1 MRMEPT
7 AELTSDGA
15 GAPPQRATARS
26 LGTLRALAPFV
37 APYWR
42 QIALALLFLLLA
54 SLTTLALPYVVRLLV
69 DRGLALPSDVGIG
82 QRLIAI
88 RHQFGWLFVN
98 AIALAAFTSARFY
111 MVTWIGERVTAD
123 LRQAVYS
130 HVLRQSPQFFE
141 TLKTGEVLSRL
152 TTDTTVIQNAVGSSV
167 SMGLRN
173 TVLFVG
179 ALALLV
185 AASPRLMLTV
195 AGVIT
200 LVVAPA
206 VIIGRRVRRLSRASQ
221 DRIADTSGIAG
232 EVLNAIPVVQSF
244 TQEQA
249 EAQRFSR
256 ANEAAFATSI
266 RRTRTRALLTAFVI
280 IGAFGSLLYGL
291 HNGVQGVLNGAI
303 SAGQLSQIALYIML
317 AASSV
322 AVLAEV
328 WGDLLRAAAATERLS
343 ELLQTHP
350 QIADPAQPRELPPA
364 THPHPR
370 PLSHSVGEGSQTA
383 LSRSVGEESQTTL
396 SRSVGEESQTT
407 LSRSVGGGS
416 QTTLSRSVGEG
427 SQTILSREAG
437 EGRVRDAGLRVDL
450 QQVTFAYPSR
460 PGRPVI
466 DDLSLVIEAGQSVAL
481 VGPSGA
487 GKSTIF
493 QLLQRFY
500 DVSDGSVLIGG
511 VDVRQ
516 VRLADLRSRIAVV
529 PQEAVIFAGTVLD
542 NIRYGRSGA
551 TLEEALAAARA
562 AHVEE
567 FVGQLPQR
575 YDTYVGERGLRL
587 SGGQR
592 QRVAIARAILKDAP
606 LLLLDEATSS
616 LDAESERAV
625 QLALQA
631 AMRGRTTIVIAHRLA
646 TVQRADRIFVLDHG
660 EIVDSGSHA
669 ELVAR
674 AGLYSRLAALQ
685 FSL

>member
-1 MRMEPT
+1 MSMEPDAPVKPQLT
-7 AELTSDGA
+7 PQLTRQAELKPDDTGSPTQQ
-15 GAPPQRATARS
+15 APARS
-26 LGTLRALAPFV
+26 LGTLRALAPFI

-42 QIALALLFLLLA
+42 QIAAAVLFLLLA
-54 SLTTLALPYVVRLLV
+54 SLTTLALPYMVRLLV
-69 DRGLALPSDVGIG
+69 DHGLALPSDVGIAP
-82 QRLIAI
+82 RLIAI
-88 RHQFGWLFVN
+88 RHQFGWLFANV
-98 AIALAAFTSARFY
+98 IALAAFASARFY

-123 LRQAVYS
+123 LRQAVYA
-130 HVLRQSPQFFE
+130 HVLRQNPQFFE

-152 TTDTTVIQNAVGSSV
+152 TTDTTVIQTVVGSSI

-173 TVLFVG
+173 AVLFVG

-195 AGVIT
+195 AGVIG

-206 VIIGRRVRRLSRASQ
+206 LIIGRRVRRLSRASQ

-249 EAQRFSR
+249 EAQRYSD

-266 RRTRTRALLTAFVI
+266 RRTGTRALLTGFVI
-280 IGAFGSLLYGL
+280 VGAFGSLLYGL
-291 HNGVQGVLNGAI
+291 HNGVQGVLNGSI
-303 SAGQLSQIALYIML
+303 TAGQLSQIALYITL

-328 WGDLLRAAAATERLS
+328 WGDLLRAAAATDRLS
-343 ELLQTHP
+343 ELLATRP
-350 QIADPAQPRELPPA
+350 AIADPPSPRELP
-364 THPHPR
+364 T
-370 PLSHSVGEGSQTA
+370 GTG
-383 LSRSVGEESQTTL
+383 
-396 SRSVGEESQTT
+396 
-407 LSRSVGGGS
+407 
-416 QTTLSRSVGEG
+416 
-427 SQTILSREAG
+427 
-437 EGRVRDAGLRVDL
+437 AGLRVAL

-466 DDLSLVIEAGQSVAL
+466 AGLSLIIEAGQSVAL

-500 DVSDGSVLIGG
+500 DVTDGSVLVGG

-516 VRLADLRSRIAVV
+516 VRLADLRHRIAVV
-529 PQEAVIFAGTVLD
+529 PQEPVIFSGTLLD
-542 NIRYGRSGA
+542 NIRYGRAAA
-551 TLEEALAAARA
+551 TLEEALAAGRA

-592 QRVAIARAILKDAP
+592 QRIAIARAILKNAP

-625 QLALQA
+625 QLALQT

-660 EIVDSGSHA
+660 AIVDSGSHA

>member
-1 MRMEPT
+1 MDLKVEPT
-7 AELTSDGA
+7 AWQQAQT
-15 GAPPQRATARS
+15 PVRR
-26 LGTLRALAPFV
+26 LGTLRALWPFIV
-37 APYWR
+37 PYGR
-42 QIALALLFLLLA
+42 QIAVALLFLLLA
-54 SLTTLALPYVVRLLV
+54 SLTTLALPYAVRMLV
-69 DRGLALPSDVGIG
+69 DRGLALPSDVGIA
-82 QRLIAI
+82 QRLIAVQ
-88 RHQFGWLFVN
+88 HQFGWLFVN
-98 AIALAAFTSARFY
+98 AVGLAAFTAARFY

-123 LRQAVYS
+123 LRQAVYA

-167 SMGLRN
+167 SMGLRSS
-173 TVLFVG
+173 VLFVG
-179 ALALLV
+179 ALAMLI
-185 AASPRLMLTV
+185 ATSPRLMLTV
-195 AGVIT
+195 AGVIA

-206 VIIGRRVRRLSRASQ
+206 LIIGRRVRRLSRASQ

-249 EAQRFSR
+249 EAQRFHR
-256 ANEAAFATSI
+256 ANEAAFLTSI

-280 IGAFGSLLYGL
+280 VGVFASLLNGL
-291 HNGVQGVLNGAI
+291 HNGVRGVLAGTI
-303 SAGQLSQIALYIML
+303 TAGQLSEIALYITL

-322 AVLAEV
+322 AMLAEV

-343 ELLQTHP
+343 ELLATRP
-350 QIADPAQPRELPPA
+350 AIADPAAPHELPPA
-364 THPHPR
+364 PAGADPHPR
-370 PLSHSVGEGSQTA
+370 PLSHSVGEGSK
-383 LSRSVGEESQTTL
+383 TTVSHGL
-396 SRSVGEESQTT
+396 
-407 LSRSVGGGS
+407 
-416 QTTLSRSVGEG
+416 
-427 SQTILSREAG
+427 G
-437 EGRVRDAGLRVDL
+437 EGRVRTGLRVDL
-450 QQVTFAYPSR
+450 QEVSFAYPSR
-460 PGRPVI
+460 PGRNVF
-466 DDLSLVIEAGQSVAL
+466 DDLSLVIDAGQTVAL

-500 DVSDGSVLIGG
+500 EVSRGSVLVGG
-511 VDVRQ
+511 IDVRQ
-516 VRLADLRSRIAVV
+516 LRLSDLRGRIAVV
-529 PQEAVIFAGTVLD
+529 PQEPVIFSGTVLD

-551 TLEEALAAARA
+551 SLQEALAAGQA

-575 YDTYVGERGLRL
+575 YDTFVGERGLRL

-592 QRVAIARAILKDAP
+592 QRIAIARAILKNAP

-625 QLALQA
+625 QQALET
-631 AMRGRTTIVIAHRLA
+631 AMQGRTTIVIAHRLA

-660 EIVDSGSHA
+660 VIVDSGSHA
-669 ELVAR
+669 ELAAR

>member
-1 MRMEPT
+1 MDVR
-7 AELTSDGA
+7 AELKAARTASSALPSDGSA
-15 GAPPQRATARS
+15 ARR
-26 LGTLRALAPFV
+26 LGVLRTLVPFIV
-37 APYWR
+37 PYRR
-42 QIALALLFLLLA
+42 QIAAALLFLLLA
-54 SLTTLALPYVVRLLV
+54 SLTTLALPYAVRLLV
-69 DRGLALPSDVGIG
+69 DRGLALPSDVAIA
-82 QRLIAI
+82 QRLIEI
-88 RHQFGWLFVN
+88 RSQFGWLFVN
-98 AIALAAFTSARFY
+98 AIALALFTAARFY

-123 LRQAVYS
+123 LRQAVYA
-130 HVLRQSPQFFE
+130 HVLRQSPVFFE

-152 TTDTTVIQNAVGSSV
+152 TTDTTVIQTAVGSSI

-173 TVLFVG
+173 SVLFAG
-179 ALALLV
+179 SLIMLV
-185 AASPRLMLTV
+185 AISPRLMLTV
-195 AGVIT
+195 AGVIA
-200 LVVAPA
+200 LVVVPA
-206 VIIGRRVRRLSRASQ
+206 ITIGRRVRRLSRASQ

-249 EAQRFSR
+249 ESQRFWR
-256 ANEAAFATSI
+256 ANEAAFATSV

-280 IGAFGSLLYGL
+280 VGVFGSLLYGL
-291 HNGVQGVLNGAI
+291 NNGVRNVVAGNI
-303 SAGQLSQIALYIML
+303 TAGQLSQIALYITL

-328 WGDLLRAAAATERLS
+328 WGDMLRAAAATERLS
-343 ELLQTHP
+343 ELLATRP
-350 QIADPAQPRELPPA
+350 QIADP
-364 THPHPR
+364 PHPQ
-370 PLSHSVGEGSQTA
+370 PLSYCVGEGS
-383 LSRSVGEESQTTL
+383 SG
-396 SRSVGEESQTT
+396 
-407 LSRSVGGGS
+407 
-416 QTTLSRSVGEG
+416 
-427 SQTILSREAG
+427 
-437 EGRVRDAGLRVDL
+437 GLRVDL
-450 QQVTFAYPSR
+450 QEVSFAYPSR

-466 DDLSLVIEAGQSVAL
+466 DDLSLVIEAGHTVAL

-500 DVSDGSVLIGG
+500 DVSDGSVLVGG
-511 VDVRQ
+511 IDVRQ
-516 VRLADLRSRIAVV
+516 LRLADLRGRIAVV
-529 PQEAVIFAGTVLD
+529 PQDPVIFSGTVLD
-542 NIRYGRSGA
+542 NIRYGRADA

-575 YDTYVGERGLRL
+575 YDTFVGERGLRL

-592 QRVAIARAILKDAP
+592 QRVAIARAILKNAP

-616 LDAESERAV
+616 LDAESERVV
-625 QLALQA
+625 QLALEA

-660 EIVDSGSHA
+660 AIVDSGSHA
-669 ELVAR
+669 ELVGR

>member
-1 MRMEPT
+1 MSESKVAEQVKST
-7 AELTSDGA
+7 A
-15 GAPPQRATARS
+15 APPAPPASRTPARS
-26 LGTLRALAPFV
+26 LGTLRALAPFIT
-37 APYWR
+37 PYWR
-42 QIALALLFLLLA
+42 QIGAALVFLLLA
-54 SLTTLALPYVVRLLV
+54 SLTTLALPYMVRQLV
-69 DRGLALPSDVGIG
+69 DHGLALPSDVGMG
-82 QRLIAI
+82 QRLVAI
-88 RHQFGWLFVN
+88 HDQFGWLFVN
-98 AIALAAFTSARFY
+98 VILLAVFASARFY

-123 LRQAVYS
+123 LRQAVYA
-130 HVLRQSPQFFE
+130 HVLRQNPQFFE

-152 TTDTTVIQNAVGSSV
+152 TTDTTVIQTVVGSSI

-173 TVLFVG
+173 AVLFVG

-195 AGVIT
+195 AGVIA

-232 EVLNAIPVVQSF
+232 EVLNAIPIVQSF

-249 EAQRFSR
+249 EAQRYSD

-266 RRTRTRALLTAFVI
+266 RRTGTRALLTGFVI
-280 IGAFGSLLYGL
+280 TGAFGSLLYGL
-291 HNGVQGVLNGAI
+291 QNGVHGVLNGSI
-303 SAGQLSQIALYIML
+303 TPGQLSQIALYITL

-343 ELLQTHP
+343 DLLATRP
-350 QIADPAQPRELPPA
+350 AITDPVVPRELP
-364 THPHPR
+364 
-370 PLSHSVGEGSQTA
+370 
-383 LSRSVGEESQTTL
+383 
-396 SRSVGEESQTT
+396 
-407 LSRSVGGGS
+407 
-416 QTTLSRSVGEG
+416 
-427 SQTILSREAG
+427 AG
-437 EGRVRDAGLRVDL
+437 TGAGLRVDL
-450 QQVTFAYPSR
+450 QEVTFAYPSR

-466 DDLSLVIEAGQSVAL
+466 SDLSLIIEAGQSVAL

-500 DVSDGSVLIGG
+500 DVSDGSVLVGG
-511 VDVRQ
+511 LDVRQ
-516 VRLADLRSRIAVV
+516 VRLADLRHRIAVV
-529 PQEAVIFAGTVLD
+529 PQEPVIFSGTLLD

-551 TLEEALAAARA
+551 TVEEALAAGRA

-575 YDTYVGERGLRL
+575 YDTFVGERGLRL

-592 QRVAIARAILKDAP
+592 QRVAIARAILKNAP

-625 QLALQA
+625 QLALQT

-660 EIVDSGSHA
+660 LIVDSGSHA

>member
-1 MRMEPT
+1 MDLKVEPT
-7 AELTSDGA
+7 AWQQAQT
-15 GAPPQRATARS
+15 PVKR
-26 LGTLRALAPFV
+26 LGTLRALWPFIV
-37 APYWR
+37 PYRR
-42 QIALALLFLLLA
+42 QIAVALLFLLLA
-54 SLTTLALPYVVRLLV
+54 SLTTLALPYAVRMLV
-69 DRGLALPSDVGIG
+69 DRGLALPSDVGIA
-82 QRLIAI
+82 QRLIAVQ
-88 RHQFGWLFVN
+88 HQFGWLFVN
-98 AIALAAFTSARFY
+98 AVGLAAFTAARFY

-123 LRQAVYS
+123 LRQAVYA

-167 SMGLRN
+167 SMGLRSS
-173 TVLFVG
+173 VLFVG
-179 ALALLV
+179 ALAMLI
-185 AASPRLMLTV
+185 ATSPRLMLTV
-195 AGVIT
+195 AGVIA

-206 VIIGRRVRRLSRASQ
+206 LIIGRRVRRLSRASQ

-249 EAQRFSR
+249 EAQRFHR
-256 ANEAAFATSI
+256 ANEAAFLTSI

-280 IGAFGSLLYGL
+280 VGVFASLLNGL
-291 HNGVQGVLNGAI
+291 HNGVRGVLAGTI
-303 SAGQLSQIALYIML
+303 TAGQLSEIALYITL

-322 AVLAEV
+322 AMLAEV

-343 ELLQTHP
+343 ELLATRP
-350 QIADPAQPRELPPA
+350 AIADPAAPRELPPA
-364 THPHPR
+364 PAGADPHPR
-370 PLSHSVGEGSQTA
+370 PLSHSVGEGSK
-383 LSRSVGEESQTTL
+383 TTV
-396 SRSVGEESQTT
+396 SHGV
-407 LSRSVGGGS
+407 
-416 QTTLSRSVGEG
+416 
-427 SQTILSREAG
+427 G
-437 EGRVRDAGLRVDL
+437 EGRVRTGLRVDL
-450 QQVTFAYPSR
+450 QEVSFAYPSR
-460 PGRPVI
+460 PGRNVF
-466 DDLSLVIEAGQSVAL
+466 DDLSLVIDAGQTVAL

-500 DVSDGSVLIGG
+500 EVSRGSVLVGG
-511 VDVRQ
+511 IDVRQ
-516 VRLADLRSRIAVV
+516 LRLSDLRGRIAVV
-529 PQEAVIFAGTVLD
+529 PQEPVIFSGTVLD

-551 TLEEALAAARA
+551 SLQEALAAGQA

-575 YDTYVGERGLRL
+575 YDTFVGERGLRL

-592 QRVAIARAILKDAP
+592 QRIAIARAILKNAP

-625 QLALQA
+625 QQALET
-631 AMRGRTTIVIAHRLA
+631 AMQGRTTIVIAHRLA

-660 EIVDSGSHA
+660 VIVDSGSHA
-669 ELVAR
+669 ELAAR

>member
-1 MRMEPT
+1 MDLKVEPT
-7 AELTSDGA
+7 AWQQAQT
-15 GAPPQRATARS
+15 PVRR
-26 LGTLRALAPFV
+26 LGTLRALWPFIV
-37 APYWR
+37 PYGR
-42 QIALALLFLLLA
+42 QIAVALLFLLLA
-54 SLTTLALPYVVRLLV
+54 SLTTLALPYAVRMLV
-69 DRGLALPSDVGIG
+69 DRGLALPSDVGIA
-82 QRLIAI
+82 QRLIAVQ
-88 RHQFGWLFVN
+88 HQFGWLFVN
-98 AIALAAFTSARFY
+98 AVGLAAFTAARFY

-123 LRQAVYS
+123 LRQAVYA

-167 SMGLRN
+167 SMGLRSS
-173 TVLFVG
+173 VLFVG
-179 ALALLV
+179 ALAMLI
-185 AASPRLMLTV
+185 ATSPRLMLTV
-195 AGVIT
+195 AGVIA

-206 VIIGRRVRRLSRASQ
+206 LIIGRRVRRLSRASQ

-249 EAQRFSR
+249 EAQRFHR
-256 ANEAAFATSI
+256 ANEAAFLTSI

-280 IGAFGSLLYGL
+280 VGVFASLLNGL
-291 HNGVQGVLNGAI
+291 HNGVRGVLAGTI
-303 SAGQLSQIALYIML
+303 TAGQLSEIALYITL

-322 AVLAEV
+322 AMLAEV
-328 WGDLLRAAAATERLS
+328 WGDLQRAAAATERLS
-343 ELLQTHP
+343 ELLATRP
-350 QIADPAQPRELPPA
+350 AIADPAAPRELLPLA
-364 THPHPR
+364 GEDPHPR
-370 PLSHSVGEGSQTA
+370 PLSHGVGQGSK
-383 LSRSVGEESQTTL
+383 TTL
-396 SRSVGEESQTT
+396 SHGV
-407 LSRSVGGGS
+407 
-416 QTTLSRSVGEG
+416 
-427 SQTILSREAG
+427 G
-437 EGRVRDAGLRVDL
+437 EGRVRTGLRVDL
-450 QQVTFAYPSR
+450 QEVTFAYPSR
-460 PGRPVI
+460 PGRNVF
-466 DDLSLVIEAGQSVAL
+466 DDLSLVIDAGQTVAL

-500 DVSDGSVLIGG
+500 EVSRGSVLVGG
-511 VDVRQ
+511 IDVRQ
-516 VRLADLRSRIAVV
+516 LRLSDLRGRIAVV
-529 PQEAVIFAGTVLD
+529 PQEPVIFSGTVLD

-551 TLEEALAAARA
+551 SLQEALAAGQA

-575 YDTYVGERGLRL
+575 YDTFVGERGLRL

-592 QRVAIARAILKDAP
+592 QRIAIARAILKNAP

-625 QLALQA
+625 QQALET
-631 AMRGRTTIVIAHRLA
+631 AMQGRTTIVIAHRLA

-660 EIVDSGSHA
+660 VIVDSGSHA
-669 ELVAR
+669 ELAAR